1 MTQPDLSC
9 SNPPHW
15 RLAVI
20 GAGPAGFYAV
30 GELLKQQEIPVKV
43 DLFDRLPTPYG
54 LVRGGVAPDHQK
66 IKNVCKIFDRI
77 ASQDHFRF
85 FGNIEFGRDLTRK
98 EMLEH
103 YDAVLYTVGS
113 RSDRRLGIPGEGLEG
128 SHSATEFV
136 GWYNSHPD
144 YREKRFNL
152 NSEQAVI
159 IGMGNVAIDVARIL
173 SHRMEE
179 LRQTDISD
187 QAFLALDSSRVRDI
201 WVIGRRGPVQAA
213 FTPVEARELMHL
225 PDTEVELEA
234 DALNLD
240 ASSKKFLQEE
250 SGKGTRKNIELLQGI
265 LETPPRGMKKRLH
278 LLFLA
283 SPVEILGKDGRVTGI
298 KLRRNRLLEK
308 PDGSMGAEATDQTFE
323 LQTGL
328 IFRSVGYRG
337 EPLPD
342 VPFDDTSGT
351 IPNEAGQILENGKRC
366 PKEFAAG
373 WIKRGP
379 SGVVGTNKPDAI
391 ESVNRMLATLNASE
405 SEPLEKGEVP
415 DILKLLQ
422 NKGAEVVSFSDWK
435 LLEDYETKAGE
446 AEGRPRKKVGTVE
459 EMLEVIRDRR
469 QD

>member
-1 MTQPDLSC
+1 
-9 SNPPHW
+9 
-15 RLAVI
+15 
-20 GAGPAGFYAV
+20 
-30 GELLKQQEIPVKV
+30 
-43 DLFDRLPTPYG
+43 
-54 LVRGGVAPDHQK
+54 
-66 IKNVCKIFDRI
+66 
-77 ASQDHFRF
+77 
-85 FGNIEFGRDLTRK
+85 
-98 EMLEH
+98 
-103 YDAVLYTVGS
+103 
-113 RSDRRLGIPGEGLEG
+113 
-128 SHSATEFV
+128 
-136 GWYNSHPD
+136 
-144 YREKRFNL
+144 
-152 NSEQAVI
+152 
-159 IGMGNVAIDVARIL
+159 VARIL

-187 QAFLALDSSRVRDI
+187 QAFLALDSSRIRDI

-250 SGKGTRKNIELLQGI
+250 AGKDTRKNIELLQGM